1 MSHTSVVRPKPRRRL
16 AIFTIACIITTAI
29 VSVWLT
35 AIVRIAVKNFF
46 LERAIR
52 TSAYW
57 QRRAR
62 HAEAILQE
70 IAEQRR
76 EDHPW

>member
-1 MSHTSVVRPKPRRRL
+1 M
-16 AIFTIACIITTAI
+16 FTIACIITTAI

-52 TSAYW
+52 ASAYW

-62 HAEAILQE
+62 NAEAILLQ
-70 IAEQRR
+70 IAEQRG
-76 EDHPW
+76 EDHPWWADSA

>member
-1 MSHTSVVRPKPRRRL
+1 ML
-16 AIFTIACIITTAI
+16 IAACIITTAI

-35 AIVRIAVKNFF
+35 AIARIAVKNLFV
-46 LERAIR
+46 ERAIK

-62 HAEAILQE
+62 EAEAALQE
-70 IAEQRR
+70 IAE
-76 EDHPW
+76 EGNDDHPWWVDSV

>member
-1 MSHTSVVRPKPRRRL
+1 MLIV
-16 AIFTIACIITTAI
+16 ACIITTAI

-35 AIVRIAVKNFF
+35 AMVRMAVKNFF
-46 LERAIR
+46 VERAIK

-62 HAEAILQE
+62 EAEAALQE
-70 IAEQRR
+70 IAEQRDD
-76 EDHPW
+76 DHPWWVDSA

>member
-1 MSHTSVVRPKPRRRL
+1 M
-16 AIFTIACIITTAI
+16 FTIACIITTAI
-29 VSVWLT
+29 VSVWIT
-35 AIVRIAVKNFF
+35 AIMRIAVKNFF

-62 HAEAILQE
+62 QAEAILQE
-70 IAEQRR
+70 MAERSSQ
-76 EDHPW
+76 DQPWWADRT

>member
-1 MSHTSVVRPKPRRRL
+1 M
-16 AIFTIACIITTAI
+16 FTIACIITTAI
-29 VSVWLT
+29 VSVWVT

-52 TSAYW
+52 TSAHW

-62 HAEAILQE
+62 NAEAILQE
-70 IAEQRR
+70 IAEQGS
-76 EDHPW
+76 EDHPWWADSA